1 MPNILSMVKE
11 VSQFLPTLDF
21 FLYFCL
27 KMRIADFFFFSF
39 PISAISARFV
49 FSRISFIPQTG
60 LLKQWHLIFGA
71 MGMWVMFTSPE
82 VNAQHSVFIS
92 FCDYCTL
99 DITLGVRTH
108 RKGTT
113 NTLLPE
119 GIWLTAITLKR
130 YVLCQI

>member
-1 MPNILSMVKE
+1 
-11 VSQFLPTLDF
+11 
-21 FLYFCL
+21 
-27 KMRIADFFFFSF
+27 
-39 PISAISARFV
+39 
-49 FSRISFIPQTG
+49 
-60 LLKQWHLIFGA
+60 
-71 MGMWVMFTSPE
+71 MWVMFTSPE

-99 DITLGVRTH
+99 DVTLGVRTH